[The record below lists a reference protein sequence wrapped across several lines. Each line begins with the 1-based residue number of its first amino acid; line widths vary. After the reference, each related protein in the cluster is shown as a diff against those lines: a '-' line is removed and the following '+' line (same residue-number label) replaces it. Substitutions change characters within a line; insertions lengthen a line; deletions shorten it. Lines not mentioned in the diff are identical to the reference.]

1 MSAENIEENKKEYA
15 IEIDGLTKKFDKY
28 VAVDNLTFSI
38 PKGVIFGFLG
48 PNGSGKSTTIRMICG
63 VLTPTSGEG
72 KVLGYDLKSNPEK
85 IKAKIGYMSQKF
97 SLYEDLTIEENLT
110 FYGEIYSIPQERL
123 KDRIEEIIVMLHLN
137 EKRGVLSKNLSGG
150 WKQRL
155 ALGCAIIHKPEL
167 LILDEPTAGVDPVA
181 RREFWTTIKDLIK
194 DGDITVLATT
204 HYMDEASVCDI
215 IGFIFEGK
223 LVTIDTPKNLYKKYN
238 TDNLEDVFIIYVKE
252 LSHKEVISSFDQLK
266 KDSKKGDQHD

>member
-1 MSAENIEENKKEYA
+1 MSSETLKIEYA
-15 IEIDGLTKKFDKY
+15 IEIKNLTKKFEKY
-28 VAVDNLTFSI
+28 TAVDSLSFNI

-63 VLTPTSGEG
+63 VLTPTSGDG
-72 KVLGYDLKSNPEK
+72 KVLGYDLKNNPEK
-85 IKAKIGYMSQKF
+85 IKSKIGYMSQKF
-97 SLYEDLTIEENLT
+97 SLYEDLTIEENLV
-110 FYGEIYSIPQERL
+110 FYGEIYSIPKERL
-123 KDRIEEIIVMLHLN
+123 NERIEEVIKMLNLN
-137 EKRGVLSKNLSGG
+137 QKRDVLSKNLSGG

-194 DGDITVLATT
+194 DGDMTVLATT

-223 LVTIDTPKNLYKKYN
+223 LVVIDTPKNLYKKYN
-238 TDNLEDVFIIYVKE
+238 TNNLEDIFIIYVKE

-266 KDSKKGDQHD
+266 YEDHKTEE

>member
-1 MSAENIEENKKEYA
+1 M
-15 IEIDGLTKKFDKY
+15 
-28 VAVDNLTFSI
+28 
-38 PKGVIFGFLG
+38 
-48 PNGSGKSTTIRMICG
+48 C

-85 IKAKIGYMSQKF
+85 IKSKIGYMSQKF

-110 FYGEIYSIPQERL
+110 FYGEIYSIPKERL
-123 KDRIEEIIVMLHLN
+123 KDRIEEIIVMLNLN

-204 HYMDEASVCDI
+204 HYMDEASLCESSFTYI
-215 IGFIFEGK
+215 INTSSRLSVLYF
-223 LVTIDTPKNLYKKYN
+223 LYKFAGVSIVTSFPSKIKP
-238 TDNLEDVFIIYVKE
+238 IISQTE
-252 LSHKEVISSFDQLK
+252 ASSI
-266 KDSKKGDQHD
+266 

>member
-1 MSAENIEENKKEYA
+1 MSTEDVNKGEYS
-15 IEIDGLTKKFDKY
+15 IEIKGLTKKFDKY
-28 VAVDNLTFSI
+28 IAVDNLTFSI

-85 IKAKIGYMSQKF
+85 IKSKIGYMSQKF

-110 FYGEIYSIPQERL
+110 FYGEIYSIPKERL
-123 KDRIEEIIVMLHLN
+123 KDRIEEIIVMLNLG
-137 EKRGVLSKNLSGG
+137 EKRAVLSKNLSGG

-223 LVTIDTPKNLYKKYN
+223 LVTIDTPANLYKKYN

-266 KDSKKGDQHD
+266 KDSRKKEEKL

>member
-1 MSAENIEENKKEYA
+1 MNNEEVNKDQYS
-15 IEIDGLTKKFDKY
+15 IEIKGLTKRFDKY

-85 IKAKIGYMSQKF
+85 IKSKIGYMSQKF

-110 FYGEIYSIPQERL
+110 FYGEIYSIPKERL
-123 KDRIEEIIVMLHLN
+123 KDRIEEIIVMLNLN

-167 LILDEPTAGVDPVA
+167 LILDEPTAGV
-181 RREFWTTIKDLIK
+181 
-194 DGDITVLATT
+194 
-204 HYMDEASVCDI
+204 
-215 IGFIFEGK
+215 
-223 LVTIDTPKNLYKKYN
+223 
-238 TDNLEDVFIIYVKE
+238 
-252 LSHKEVISSFDQLK
+252 
-266 KDSKKGDQHD
+266 

>member
-1 MSAENIEENKKEYA
+1 MNKEEVNKDEYS
-15 IEIDGLTKKFDKY
+15 IEIKGLTKKFDKY
-28 VAVDNLTFSI
+28 VAVDNLSFSI

-85 IKAKIGYMSQKF
+85 IKSKIGYMSQKF

-110 FYGEIYSIPQERL
+110 FYGEIYSIPKERL
-123 KDRIEEIIVMLHLN
+123 KDRIEEIIVTLNLN
-137 EKRGVLSKNLSGG
+137 EKRKVLSKNLSGG

-223 LVTIDTPKNLYKKYN
+223 LVTIDTPANLYKKYN

-266 KDSKKGDQHD
+266 KDSGKKEGKL

>member
-1 MSAENIEENKKEYA
+1 MSTEEINKDKYS
-15 IEIDGLTKKFDKY
+15 IEIKGLTKKFDKY
-28 VAVDNLTFSI
+28 IAVDNLTFSI

-85 IKAKIGYMSQKF
+85 IKSKIGYMSQKF

-110 FYGEIYSIPQERL
+110 FYGEIYSIPKERL
-123 KDRIEEIIVMLHLN
+123 KNRIEEIIVMLNLD
-137 EKRGVLSKNLSGG
+137 EKRKVLSKNLSGG

-223 LVTIDTPKNLYKKYN
+223 LVTIDTPANLYKKYN

-266 KDSKKGDQHD
+266 KGSEEKR